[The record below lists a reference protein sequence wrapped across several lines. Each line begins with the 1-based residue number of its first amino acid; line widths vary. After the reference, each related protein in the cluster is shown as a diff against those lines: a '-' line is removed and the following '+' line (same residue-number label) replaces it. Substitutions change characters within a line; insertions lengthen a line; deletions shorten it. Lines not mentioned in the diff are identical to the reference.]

1 MIDNEL
7 VGVGIIT
14 YNRKDSYSKLLEAIK
29 LAKDVDF
36 IVTVKNFDVDYAESD
51 PSYICNGIIE
61 NKEMTTFQ
69 VNEKLGIAYNK
80 NVAAKWL
87 LSKNAQH
94 IFIIEDDILLKDDAV
109 FNEYI
114 QTAKEFKLEHL
125 NFCRSFDTM
134 ITHNWLKPQFSL
146 TGIKYKLDI
155 FNRLSGD
162 FSYFTANALQK
173 AGLYDERYIN
183 ALDHCEHT
191 YRMSILGFYTP
202 FYMFADIHD
211 STRFIED
218 TGTTTTILHDNQHN
232 TNIEKAAKLFSTT
245 YGLRLNQIKPP
256 TVDQLV
262 NFLKTK
268 MSYL

>member
-51 PSYICNGIIE
+51 PSYICNGIFE

-114 QTAKEFKLEHL
+114 
-125 NFCRSFDTM
+125 
-134 ITHNWLKPQFSL
+134 
-146 TGIKYKLDI
+146 
-155 FNRLSGD
+155 
-162 FSYFTANALQK
+162 
-173 AGLYDERYIN
+173 
-183 ALDHCEHT
+183 
-191 YRMSILGFYTP
+191 
-202 FYMFADIHD
+202 
-211 STRFIED
+211 
-218 TGTTTTILHDNQHN
+218 
-232 TNIEKAAKLFSTT
+232 
-245 YGLRLNQIKPP
+245 
-256 TVDQLV
+256 
-262 NFLKTK
+262 
-268 MSYL
+268 